1 MKRSS
6 SSTKA
11 VSGNTQSKPTEVP
24 VSTGPAPVLKES
36 KEVTPKSAPKRV
48 KKEKT
53 VKEEP
58 VTDGS
63 EQVHVTKQVT
73 PPQSSTDVESTLQV
87 GGEQL
92 DAELAG
98 GPTDDF
104 EVRCAEYF
112 NALRDLVN
120 KVSDLKSEYKA
131 IERIWT
137 KRFKLVSKSGGKKKK
152 KTTARAPSGFV
163 KPTPISDELASFLGK
178 EKGSEMARTEVT
190 REINVYIRN
199 NGLQDATNGR
209 RINADP
215 ALSSLLKLAP
225 GDELTYFNLQK
236 YMSGH
241 FPKAVVQPVV

>member
-11 VSGNTQSKPTEVP
+11 VSGTTQTKTTEAP
-24 VSTGPAPVLKES
+24 VSTVPV
-36 KEVTPKSAPKRV
+36 KEVTPKPASASKRV

-58 VTDGS
+58 VS
-63 EQVHVTKQVT
+63 ESLEQVVDTKQSVSQK
-73 PPQSSTDVESTLQV
+73 PVEVESPSLQV

-92 DAELAG
+92 EAELASV
-98 GPTDDF
+98 PTDDF

-131 IERIWT
+131 IERLWT

-152 KTTARAPSGFV
+152 KTNARAPSGFV

-190 REINVYIRN
+190 REINVYIRT
-199 NGLQDATNGR
+199 NGLQDASNGR
-209 RINADP
+209 RINADA

-241 FPKAVVQPVV
+241 FPKAVQPVV